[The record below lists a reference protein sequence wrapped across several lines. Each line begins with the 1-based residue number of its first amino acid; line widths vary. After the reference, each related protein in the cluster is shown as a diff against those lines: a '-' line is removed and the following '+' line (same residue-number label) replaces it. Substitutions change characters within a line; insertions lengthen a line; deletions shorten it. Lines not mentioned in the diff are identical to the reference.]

1 MITTSSHQILWSS
14 HCFWRISDSR
24 LTVTMLL
31 VVAVA
36 MLLIIIFASC
46 AQPLLIMGKSKHAC
60 CKEVMIACDER
71 DYSSMS
77 HVSKSGV
84 DAHPDLRAD
93 KKTLGMLQSQQ
104 ALNAI
109 DEWRSKWWLFA
120 KKWRR
125 ETQKRHWN
133 CDVCINESKREPIQ
147 NQRRASKIVLTLC
160 HSIVLKH
167 STSSATPQLIS
178 NLWYGAF
185 AVEFWRHQH
194 RCLLHIV
201 SNDEKHLWI
210 NGP

>member
-1 MITTSSHQILWSS
+1 MGETRHKRFFRLSNVSRELFSREILRMTKIIPLMITTSSHQILWSS

-109 DEWRSKWWLFA
+109 DE
-120 KKWRR
+120 
-125 ETQKRHWN
+125 
-133 CDVCINESKREPIQ
+133 
-147 NQRRASKIVLTLC
+147 
-160 HSIVLKH
+160 
-167 STSSATPQLIS
+167 
-178 NLWYGAF
+178 
-185 AVEFWRHQH
+185 
-194 RCLLHIV
+194 
-201 SNDEKHLWI
+201 
-210 NGP
+210 